1 MSFGAMAPFD
11 WDCLA
16 LATGVLS
23 LSPSLDR
30 DGVAG
35 TFKGRAVD
43 IRYHW
48 TLLSSRDNARGD
60 R

>member
-11 WDCLA
+11 SDCLA

-23 LSPSLDR
+23 LSLSLDR

-35 TFKGRAVD
+35 TFNGRAVD
-43 IRYHW
+43 IRYYW
-48 TLLSSRDNARGD
+48 NLLASCDNAAG
-60 R
+60 